1 MLVEIDD
8 FAGRRRPRLK
18 SALSLRFRPWL
29 GGGPSPPWDDGAP
42 IRAELFSVERLEEHA
57 RSLATAQAV
66 MPDHVKGP
74 SLTAR
79 LADNEAVLLAA
90 YRDVAKAVDAGAA
103 ITPTAEWLID
113 NFHVVEKQIRE
124 VRVDL
129 PPGYYRQLPKLASG
143 PFVGYP
149 RVLGVAWAYVAHTDS
164 LFDPEVLRRYLRA
177 YQEVQPL
184 SIGELWAVATT
195 LRIVLVEN
203 LRRIAER
210 VVDSRA
216 GRGAADVVAD
226 RLLGTGGRV
235 VEPAEAVLPR
245 HPRTTFPGRTGPAGA
260 QDRMAARDDFGL
272 YEKI

>member
-8 FAGRRRPRLK
+8 FAGRRRSRFK
-18 SALSLRFRPWL
+18 SALSLRFRRWL
-29 GGGPSPPWDDGAP
+29 GARGPQPPWDDGAP

-57 RSLATAQAV
+57 HSLATAQAV

-143 PFVGYP
+143 PFAGYP
-149 RVLGVAWAYVAHTDS
+149 RVLGVAWAYWPTPTVSST
-164 LFDPEVLRRYLRA
+164 RRCCA
-177 YQEVQPL
+177 
-184 SIGELWAVATT
+184 ATCAPI
-195 LRIVLVEN
+195 RKC
-203 LRRIAER
+203 
-210 VVDSRA
+210 SR
-216 GRGAADVVAD
+216 
-226 RLLGTGGRV
+226 
-235 VEPAEAVLPR
+235 
-245 HPRTTFPGRTGPAGA
+245 
-260 QDRMAARDDFGL
+260 
-272 YEKI
+272 